1 MTSFFILS
9 ITPLKKLLYTLL
21 LVAVSSLVGLLI
33 GEGIIRLLYKDKI
46 VLFPRYFTDR
56 WVGTYHLR
64 RMRPSMEFTHRS
76 IDGTFYFKTNK
87 QGFRNR
93 EEIPY
98 QKRKGE
104 IRVLVLG
111 DSHTF
116 GYEVNQD
123 ETYAAV
129 AQKILREKGLDATV
143 INAGLSGTGTAE
155 QLVFFE
161 QEGYRYQPDYVV
173 LGFFSNDFDDNLKA
187 GFYGLQQDT
196 LVAQKKEHVPGIA
209 LQNFIY
215 QFSCIHWL
223 SEHSYL
229 YNFAFNTVW
238 DFFKNRSLQ
247 QGRANTVES
256 ALGSTHAVDAHA
268 AQLESLL
275 LQRFYQLTR
284 GKSRLV
290 LLDIPTFNG
299 ASSVPTSLVP
309 IFQHA
314 SDTFYPFSL
323 SRLKVE
329 NRKATH
335 VPHGQRHI
343 SATTHA
349 LFGEMI
355 ATYIAAQQH

>member
-1 MTSFFILS
+1 
-9 ITPLKKLLYTLL
+9 LKKLLFSLL
-21 LVAVSSLVGLLI
+21 LFVVSSLVGLLM

-56 WVGTYHLR
+56 WVGSYHLR

-76 IDGTFYFKTNK
+76 VDGTFHFITNRE
-87 QGFRNR
+87 GFRNNQ
-93 EEIPY
+93 EIPY

-104 IRVLVLG
+104 VRVLVLG

-129 AQKILREKGLDATV
+129 AQKLLREKGLNATV

-161 QEGYRYQPDYVV
+161 QVGYRYQPDFVV
-173 LGFFSNDFDDNLKA
+173 IGFFSNDFDDNTKA
-187 GFYGLQQDT
+187 GFYGIQQDT
-196 LVAQKKEHVPGIA
+196 LVIQKKEHVPGIA

-215 QFSCIHWL
+215 QFSTIHWL

-238 DFFKNRSLQ
+238 DFFKNRSLEK
-247 QGRANTVES
+247 GRSTTAES
-256 ALGSTHAVDAHA
+256 VLGASQAIDQPAT
-268 AQLESLL
+268 QLETLL
-275 LQRFYQLTR
+275 VQRFYQLTR
-284 GKSRLV
+284 GKSSLI
-290 LLDIPTFNG
+290 LLDVPTYNG
-299 ASSVPTSLVP
+299 LSSVPPSLVP
-309 IFQHA
+309 AFRVSA
-314 SDTFYPFSL
+314 DTFFQWTKTGL
-323 SRLKVE
+323 TLK
-329 NRKATH
+329 NGKPTH

-355 ATYIAAQQH
+355 ATYIAAQHR